1 MNKSDMIIMS
11 HNKSD
16 MIIMT
21 YMPLRLLVVVY
32 INVLATCLWLIMTLF
47 ALVI

>member
-1 MNKSDMIIMS
+1 MS

-21 YMPLRLLVVVY
+21 CMPLRLLVVV
-32 INVLATCLWLIMTLF
+32 IDVH
-47 ALVI
+47 